1 MDVLKN
7 RAKESAILGR
17 RIAFPTIRKPF
28 GWCLT
33 RTRHGN
39 RQTPK
44 VCDASGDQT
53 SGPAI
58 NRTER
63 QSNIYQEIGKHAE
76 EPEIKE
82 AIEARAFASK
92 QTLAKLDE
100 CFRIIGEKPGTSS
113 GQLQETFLEDFRK
126 EVAEIQ
132 SPVAK
137 RLFVLA
143 KLNHLVHLRMAEYE
157 VLVAAADLAGHHGVG
172 VLLET
177 CLADKLAFAE
187 RNRRLIRRLVE
198 TRLEE
203 RAAGASAQ

>member
-1 MDVLKN
+1 MP
-7 RAKESAILGR
+7 AK
-17 RIAFPTIRKPF
+17 
-28 GWCLT
+28 
-33 RTRHGN
+33 
-39 RQTPK
+39 TPK
-44 VCDASGDQT
+44 EVFLMLLSNVR
-53 SGPAI
+53 

-63 QSNIYQEIGKHAE
+63 QSDIYQELSRHAE
-76 EPEIKE
+76 EPEVKQ
-82 AIEARAFASK
+82 AIEGRAFVSK
-92 QTLAKLDE
+92 QILEKLDE
-100 CFRIIGEKPGTSS
+100 CFRIIGEKPVKLS
-113 GQLQETFLEDFRK
+113 GQLQETFLEDFRR

-132 SPVAK
+132 SPIGK

-143 KLNHLVHLRMAEYE
+143 KLTHLAHLRMAEYE

-198 TRLEE
+198 EKLAE

>member
-1 MDVLKN
+1 MPA
-7 RAKESAILGR
+7 R
-17 RIAFPTIRKPF
+17 
-28 GWCLT
+28 
-33 RTRHGN
+33 
-39 RQTPK
+39 TPK
-44 VCDASGDQT
+44 EVFLMLLSNAR
-53 SGPAI
+53 

-63 QSNIYQEIGKHAE
+63 QSDVYQEMAKHAE

-82 AIEARAFASK
+82 AIEGRAFVSK
-92 QTLAKLDE
+92 QILQKLDE
-100 CFRIIGEKPGTSS
+100 CFRIIGEKPEKPT
-113 GQLQETFLEDFRK
+113 GQLQETFLEDFRR

-132 SPVAK
+132 SPLAK

-143 KLNHLVHLRMAEYE
+143 KLTHLAHLRMAEYE
-157 VLVAAADLAGHHGVG
+157 VLVAAADLAGNHGVG

-198 TRLEE
+198 TKLAE

>member
-1 MDVLKN
+1 MPARNPREVFLMLLSNVRN
-7 RAKESAILGR
+7 RS
-17 RIAFPTIRKPF
+17 
-28 GWCLT
+28 
-33 RTRHGN
+33 
-39 RQTPK
+39 
-44 VCDASGDQT
+44 
-53 SGPAI
+53 
-58 NRTER
+58 ER
-63 QSNIYQEIGKHAE
+63 AADIYQEISKHAE

-82 AIEARAFASK
+82 AIEARAFASN
-92 QTLAKLDE
+92 QILAKLDE
-100 CFRIIGEKPGTSS
+100 CFRIIGEKAGKST

-143 KLNHLVHLRMAEYE
+143 KLNHLAHLRMAEYE

-172 VLLET
+172 LLLET

-187 RNRRLIRRLVE
+187 RNRRLIRHLVE
-198 TRLEE
+198 AKLAE

>member
-1 MDVLKN
+1 M
-7 RAKESAILGR
+7 
-17 RIAFPTIRKPF
+17 
-28 GWCLT
+28 
-33 RTRHGN
+33 
-39 RQTPK
+39 
-44 VCDASGDQT
+44 
-53 SGPAI
+53 PARNPREVFLMLLSNVR

-63 QSNIYQEIGKHAE
+63 AADIYQEIGKHAE

-82 AIEARAFASK
+82 AIEARAFASN
-92 QTLAKLDE
+92 QILAKLDE
-100 CFRIIGEKPGTSS
+100 CFRIIGEKPTKST

-143 KLNHLVHLRMAEYE
+143 KLNHLAHLRMAEYE

-172 VLLET
+172 LLLET
-177 CLADKLAFAE
+177 CLADKVAFAE

-198 TRLEE
+198 AKVAE
-203 RAAGASAQ
+203 RAGAASV